1 MSLDGKNHLTMNPTT
16 KVAKQSG
23 KYKKQI
29 VGVESQKRKNPHE
42 SESEDDEMMFDVD
55 DTEDDHDYD
64 DDDDDVV
71 SVEPKPT
78 AVRLPTTNKDLL
90 KSLHSLR
97 KSVGTL
103 LQLQSG
109 QRESGE
115 HFGEMLENLGDYV
128 EEGFGKTKTRLDF
141 IKNEILDTETKFSKI
156 DKALIR
162 NLGEIERIELLVK
175 KMDSRLDDFKQM
187 LEFAAKSVCG

>member
-1 MSLDGKNHLTMNPTT
+1 MSLDGKNHLTMNPTA

-23 KYKKQI
+23 KFKKQI
-29 VGVESQKRKNPHE
+29 MGVESQKRKPQETE
-42 SESEDDEMMFDVD
+42 SEDEMMFDD
-55 DTEDDHDYD
+55 ED
-64 DDDDDVV
+64 DDDDSDDDHDDVV

-78 AVRLPTTNKDLL
+78 AVKVVKVSTTINDMM
-90 KSLHSLR
+90 KSLQSLM
-97 KSVGTL
+97 KSVETL
-103 LQLQSG
+103 LQLQSE
-109 QRESGE
+109 QRESVE
-115 HFGEMLENLGDYV
+115 HLGEMLENLGDYV

-141 IKNEILDTETKFSKI
+141 IKNEILETETKFTRI

-162 NLGEIERIELLVK
+162 NMGEIERVESMVK